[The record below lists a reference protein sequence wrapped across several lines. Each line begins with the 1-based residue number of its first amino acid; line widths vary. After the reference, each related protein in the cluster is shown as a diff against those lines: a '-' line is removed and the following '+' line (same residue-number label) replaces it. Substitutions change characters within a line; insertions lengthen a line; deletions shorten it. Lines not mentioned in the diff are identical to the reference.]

1 MGFAA
6 TGLPVGEWIVEQQ
19 WWAGR
24 RHQMMTAVQ
33 RWAAEHAIAAGMPL
47 ETLRQ
52 QVGLPA
58 SELVPKLLDGTGL
71 HVADG
76 VVRPPGAGLPPR
88 VDKPVRTVGE
98 WLAADP
104 FRAPEADELAELK
117 LGPRELAAAV
127 RASRLTRD
135 ELRERAARRVEEL
148 HLGRRWQPPT
158 VVVRCLGAAAAADLL
173 AIWFRKPRTLDRW

>member
-33 RWAAEHAIAAGMPL
+33 RWAAEHAIAAGMPM

-71 HVADG
+71 HVA
-76 VVRPPGAGLPPR
+76 
-88 VDKPVRTVGE
+88 
-98 WLAADP
+98 ADP

-117 LGPRELAAAV
+117 LGPHELAAAV
-127 RASRLTRD
+127 RAGRLTRD

-158 VVVRCLGAAAAADLL
+158 VVVSLPWCRC
-173 AIWFRKPRTLDRW
+173 RS

>member
-1 MGFAA
+1 M
-6 TGLPVGEWIVEQQ
+6 GEWR
-19 WWAGR
+19 A
-24 RHQMMTAVQ
+24 
-33 RWAAEHAIAAGMPL
+33 P
-47 ETLRQ
+47 
-52 QVGLPA
+52 
-58 SELVPKLLDGTGL
+58 
-71 HVADG
+71 
-76 VVRPPGAGLPPR
+76 
-88 VDKPVRTVGE
+88 
-98 WLAADP
+98 DP

-117 LGPRELAAAV
+117 LGPRELAAAI

>member
-52 QVGLPA
+52 QVGLP

-135 ELRERAARRVEEL
+135 EFRERAARRVEEL